1 MRRLHLVLAL
11 SAIPTIGLLAIG
23 WRSLVQGEATAAAPA
38 PAVPSQSAD
47 AGGTP
52 RGTRGVGTTA
62 PSRSADAA
70 VAPKAVAPDKKAP
83 RQRSVLIR
91 DVPHLRQKPDFC
103 GEACAAMYLNRL
115 GQPVDQ
121 DYVFDRSGLDPAE
134 GRGCYT
140 RELAAALQRIG
151 FRIGPVWHQVPARKS
166 AAKLQTL
173 WSEFYADLVAGVP
186 SIVCMYYD
194 DRPSPAEHFRLVLGY
209 DAESDEVIYHDP
221 GEDRGAYLRMKLARF
236 LALWPLKSGKES
248 WSMIRLRLE
257 PGELEHGKAAEGF
270 TAADYAQHVMRLK
283 KKVPG
288 PEFSIVIQP
297 PFVVIGDEPAGDVR
311 RYAERT
317 IKWAVDRLKAAY
329 FEKDPAEILDVWLFR
344 DKESYEKHC
353 RAIFKHAPTTP
364 YGYYSDSDRALVM
377 NIATGGGT
385 LVHEI
390 VHPFMAANFPG
401 CPAWFNEGLGSLYEQ
416 CEDKDG
422 LIHGLTNWRL
432 AGLQEAIRKKQVPSF
447 QALCTT
453 TDDRFYADGRGTNYA
468 QARYLCY
475 YLQEQGLLQKFYRR
489 FAGNRAKDPSGYET
503 LKAVLG
509 RDDAGMKTF
518 QREWEAYVLRL
529 VFRG

>member
-1 MRRLHLVLAL
+1 M
-11 SAIPTIGLLAIG
+11 
-23 WRSLVQGEATAAAPA
+23 
-38 PAVPSQSAD
+38 
-47 AGGTP
+47 
-52 RGTRGVGTTA
+52 GTTA